1 MLLCHGMLCQHLV
14 QAGKGFNSTAER
26 PTSPRGNNNNKKHRE
41 RHQKFLLTVK
51 IVGVTKAQQTRQNLL
66 GWNPIIISISSQNLC
81 NPVS

>member
-1 MLLCHGMLCQHLV
+1 MPQYAVPAFG
-14 QAGKGFNSTAER
+14 
-26 PTSPRGNNNNKKHRE
+26 TSRE
-41 RHQKFLLTVK
+41 RLQQHCGESHQPTKQQQKVHTKRHQQFLLTVK